1 MASWPSVDATSV
13 FILAFAIAKNS
24 FLLQVFCFVL
34 HRDLLNS
41 YARQTV
47 SYWTGSK
54 VPATGYGIV
63 YRSLH
68 YGKVG
73 SQAKFLGQAQA
84 TQQVPCFAVASFHTL
99 AVQKNKTF
107 TSAKAFVRERREKS
121 HQLSENLA
129 FFLRRHPYAIQ
140 DSTSGSVP
148 GALPSGVIPSRSR
161 LISLPALNLNLCKF
175 ITEHRARDVSLASF
189 LPGRGVIN

>member
-1 MASWPSVDATSV
+1 M
-13 FILAFAIAKNS
+13 
-24 FLLQVFCFVL
+24 L
-34 HRDLLNS
+34 HRDLLIS

-47 SYWTGSK
+47 PYWTGSK

-84 TQQVPCFAVASFHTL
+84 TQQVPCFTVASFHTL

-107 TSAKAFVRERREKS
+107 TLAKAFVRERRGKN

-129 FFLRRHPYAIQ
+129 FSFVATLMPYRIAPLGAAPGLFL
-140 DSTSGSVP
+140 P
-148 GALPSGVIPSRSR
+148 GGIPSRSR
-161 LISLPALNLNLCKF
+161 PISLPALNLKLVQVY
-175 ITEHRARDVSLASF
+175 HRDISLASF